1 MKMKVSQS
9 ATIVTEERR
18 QCAVSAL
25 RLRPAE
31 FNFQKAE
38 LRANIFAAIE
48 EEDRSL
54 ESEENPTFA
63 LLGSCSERAKELHAS
78 PTGKLLTALVCDYL
92 EWSQLEHTLKVY
104 LPECNLPRGFW
115 KSELKDRLGQKAETG
130 SGKDGDLPLLVDI
143 VESYLKNEQQKN
155 VSNLTGSFTKL
166 GVRRMQNDNLTV
178 TASSD
183 DTQADVDKVNPTRRS
198 SSASLTGNLPPLGRK
213 GGLTP
218 IVQTR
223 NSAASSRNL
232 EVSSTNDHSGA
243 EELVWKENK
252 NGRLDI
258 VESNGAAN
266 KIGGNKFLNGSDNDV
281 IAKSPGDAMSVE
293 KRQENQSENKSQPLN
308 SFWRQKAAIG
318 EDDASL
324 ESLEEVVEEEDASFE
339 KESCSS
345 VQRDSL
351 EDLL

>member
-1 MKMKVSQS
+1 MDEYAREMMDLK
-9 ATIVTEERR
+9 TLVTRTLEKRGVLAR
-18 QCAVSAL
+18 I
-25 RLRPAE
+25 R
-31 FNFQKAE
+31 AE

-48 EEDRSL
+48 EEDRNL
-54 ESEENPTFA
+54 ENDENPTFA

-78 PTGKLLTALVCDYL
+78 PAGMLLTALVCDYL

-143 VESYLKNEQQKN
+143 VESYLKNEQKN

-166 GVRRMQNDNLTV
+166 GVRRMQNDSPTMS
-178 TASSD
+178 TSD
-183 DTQADVDKVNPTRRS
+183 DGQADVEKVNPTRRS
-198 SSASLTGNLPPLGRK
+198 SSASLTGSLPPLGRK

-223 NSAASSRNL
+223 TSAASSRNL
-232 EVSSTNDHSGA
+232 EVSSGNDHSGA
-243 EELVWKENK
+243 EELVSKETK

-258 VESNGAAN
+258 VESNGAPN
-266 KIGGNKFLNGSDNDV
+266 KFGGSKFLNGCDND
-281 IAKSPGDAMSVE
+281 ILAKSPDDTLPVE
-293 KRQENQSENKSQPLN
+293 KRQDNEFENN
-308 SFWRQKAAIG
+308 SFWRQKAAIV

-339 KESCSS
+339 KGSCSS
-345 VQRDSL
+345 IQRDSL
-351 EDLL
+351 EDLLQ